1 MNSSKYKFLTVMSA
15 ALILAACSTVAP
27 RMGDWREQ
35 GRVEDFNADGRMA
48 VKMNDKGSYANF
60 DWIYQNGVQ
69 TIDVNTPLGS
79 TVGQLCQDS
88 RGVLAVN
95 SNGEVFE
102 AGSAQELSERLLGY
116 ALPVQY
122 LNVWSQGQW
131 VKGVPHQIDPQG
143 RLQQFEWTISR
154 SLKPDGSPRELLLES
169 SRLTLRLIFDTV
181 QKLPA
186 DAAAPQQCVARG
198 GA

>member
-35 GRVEDFNADGRMA
+35 GRVEDFNADGLIA
-48 VKMNDKGSYANF
+48 VKMNDKGTYANF
-60 DWIYQNGVQ
+60 DWTYQNGVQ

>member
-35 GRVEDFNADGRMA
+35 GSVEDFNADGRMA

-60 DWIYQNGVQ
+60 DWTYQNGVQ

-181 QKLPA
+181 QKLPV
-186 DAAAPQQCVARG
+186 DAAAPQQCAARG

>member
-1 MNSSKYKFLTVMSA
+1 MNSKYKSLIAITV
-15 ALILAACSTVAP
+15 ALLLAACTTIAP
-27 RMGDWREQ
+27 RTNDWREQ
-35 GRVEDFNADGRMA
+35 GSIEDFNADGRLA

-60 DWIYQNGVQ
+60 DWTYQNGVQ
-69 TIDVNTPLGS
+69 TIDVNTPIGS

-95 SNGEVFE
+95 SNGQVFE

-116 ALPVQY
+116 SLPVQY
-122 LNVWSQGQW
+122 LN
-131 VKGVPHQIDPQG
+131 I
-143 RLQQFEWTISR
+143 WTISR
-154 SLKPDGSPRELLLES
+154 TLKADGTPRELLLES
-169 SRLTLRLIFDTV
+169 QRLTLRLVFDTL

-186 DAAAPQQCVARG
+186 DANAPQQCAARG

>member
-35 GRVEDFNADGRMA
+35 GSVEDFNADGRMA

-60 DWIYQNGVQ
+60 DWTYQNGVQ

>member
-35 GRVEDFNADGRMA
+35 GSVEDFNADGRMA

-60 DWIYQNGVQ
+60 DWTYQNGVQ

-154 SLKPDGSPRELLLES
+154 SLKPDGSPRELLVES
-169 SRLTLRLIFDTV
+169 PRLTLRLIFDTV

-186 DAAAPQQCVARG
+186 DAAAPQQCAARG

>member
-1 MNSSKYKFLTVMSA
+1 MNSKHKSLIAITA
-15 ALILAACSTVAP
+15 ALLLAACTTIAP
-27 RMGDWREQ
+27 RTSDWREQ
-35 GRVEDFNADGRMA
+35 GSIEDFNADGRLA

-60 DWIYQNGVQ
+60 DWTYQNGVQ
-69 TIDVNTPLGS
+69 TIDVNTPIGS

-95 SNGEVFE
+95 SNGQVFE

-116 ALPVQY
+116 SLPVQY
-122 LNVWSQGQW
+122 LNIWSQGQW

-154 SLKPDGSPRELLLES
+154 TLKADGTPRELLLES
-169 SRLTLRLIFDTV
+169 QRLTLRLVFDTL

-186 DAAAPQQCVARG
+186 DANAPQQCAARS